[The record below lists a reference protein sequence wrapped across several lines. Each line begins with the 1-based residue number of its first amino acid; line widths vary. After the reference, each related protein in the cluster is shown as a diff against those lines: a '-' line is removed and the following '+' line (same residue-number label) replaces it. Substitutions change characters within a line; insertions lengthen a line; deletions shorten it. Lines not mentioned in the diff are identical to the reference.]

1 VTSAVSP
8 PDDDDFDDFQGFQ
21 SVPTDQAATSTASSE
36 AAAAQTLSSLTTASF
51 KRVANLPC
59 AAAAGWT
66 KPAAANSSHPNHAS
80 QTVGPS
86 DAKLSTPVWVQQ
98 NSEPVPSEASEAED
112 KYAVFKDSTIMSL
125 FDTAISPPTEQHE
138 HQSDIDG
145 GPLAVPPPTVEP
157 PSYHSLF
164 GSSDPPAI
172 STPPLDQSGTF
183 DADWGDFS
191 ASQPV
196 ADEFFGAKDNFSAAP
211 HVLPAIEPVNNEPGE
226 PFGNAPVEP
235 DGNAPIEPIGN
246 APTELRRDAPGEP
259 GRDAPGEPGRDA
271 PVEPGRDA
279 PGEPGRDVQVLRLS
293 PAPALNRASTSLST
307 STNTSDTPWSDF
319 ATPASKRES
328 EGVAVAVTTD
338 AQDFARYDRFALL
351 KRTNSP
357 LKADSLSVKSDSNSV
372 KSLELGG
379 TASPATATVTGG
391 QLGSPRT
398 KKGASGSLATDFNYG
413 YETEDDFAGFVESP
427 PAVVCTFISLSVG
440 GGVNLSID
448 VIL

>member
-1 VTSAVSP
+1 MTSAVSP

-259 GRDAPGEPGRDA
+259 GRDAP
-271 PVEPGRDA
+271 VEPGRDA

-293 PAPALNRASTSLST
+293 PAPALNRAATSLST

-440 GGVNLSID
+440 GGS
-448 VIL
+448 